1 MREISWYHSSLQ
13 VGEMER
19 NMKYHEI
26 SQNIMK
32 YHKNL
37 LKPTWH
43 AGAMVHLQEAEAR
56 FPSPTLHAGRH
67 DLIQIIQDHPGRWIG
82 CKSYGKLNN
91 KPQEGE
97 GEPGNTWMTWMTFID
112 MEADEVPW

>member
-1 MREISWYHSSLQ
+1 
-13 VGEMER
+13 
-19 NMKYHEI
+19 MKYHEI
-26 SQNIMK
+26 SRNITK

-37 LKPTWH
+37 LKPTSH
-43 AGAMVHLQEAEAR
+43 ADAMVHLQEAEAR

-67 DLIQIIQDHPGRWIG
+67 DLVQIIQDHPGRWIG

-97 GEPGNTWMTWMTFID
+97 GEPGNTWMTWMTWMTFID
-112 MEADEVPW
+112 MEADEVP